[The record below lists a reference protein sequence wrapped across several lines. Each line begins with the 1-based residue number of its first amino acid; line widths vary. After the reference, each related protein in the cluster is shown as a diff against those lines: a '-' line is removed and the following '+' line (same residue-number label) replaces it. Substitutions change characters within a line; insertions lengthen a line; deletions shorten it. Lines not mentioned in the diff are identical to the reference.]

1 VAVTGGRVAGGPL
14 SGLTGQTAPVDFA
27 DMMRLSS
34 PESGPDN
41 GPDARPDTFEA
52 VGPRYPWGGLY
63 GGQIVAQA
71 LRAAAATVDPAFG
84 VHSLHAYFIRRGDHT
99 ASVRFEVDRLRN
111 GRSFVTRS
119 VVASQAPGAILHMS
133 ASFTTSGPTERIQT
147 ATPPDVPD
155 PDQLTEDSWSPLFDR
170 RMVEVEVDHGRAVA
184 WLRLRG
190 GPTAD
195 PVVAACA
202 LAFLSD
208 ELATDAVRSLRQR
221 DEADDTRRWNGISLD
236 HALWFQAPLTA
247 GDWQLYDFRCD
258 GLVAPRGLALGHVFD
273 RAGAHLATATQ
284 EVLLRPV
291 SPAGG

>member
-1 VAVTGGRVAGGPL
+1 M
-14 SGLTGQTAPVDFA
+14 TGQTAPVDFA
-27 DMMRLSS
+27 DMMHLSS
-34 PESGPDN
+34 PEVGSDSGSDHR
-41 GPDARPDTFEA
+41 PDAGHDTGPHAGPDTFEA

-63 GGQIVAQA
+63 GGQIVAQS
-71 LRAAAATVDPAFG
+71 LRAAAATVDPAYG

-99 ASVRFEVDRLRN
+99 APVRFGVDRLRN

-119 VVASQAPGAILHMS
+119 VVASQAAGAILHMS
-133 ASFTTSGPTERIQT
+133 ASFTTSGPTDRIQT

-155 PDQLTEDSWSPLFDR
+155 PGQLPEDSWSPLFDR
-170 RMVEVEVDHGRAVA
+170 RMIGVSQGRAQA

-190 GPTAD
+190 GATED

-208 ELATDAVRSLRQR
+208 DLATDAVRSLRQR
-221 DEADDTRRWNGISLD
+221 DEPDDARRWNGISLD

-247 GDWQLYDFRCD
+247 GDWQLYDFRAD
-258 GLVAPRGLALGHVFD
+258 GLVAPRGLALGHVFARSGD
-273 RAGAHLATATQ
+273 HLATVTQ

-291 SPAGG
+291 SPAVG

>member
-1 VAVTGGRVAGGPL
+1 
-14 SGLTGQTAPVDFA
+14 VDFA
-27 DMMRLSS
+27 DMMHLSL
-34 PESGPDN
+34 
-41 GPDARPDTFEA
+41 PDAGPDTFEA

-71 LRAAAATVDPAFG
+71 LRAAAATVDPAFA
-84 VHSLHAYFIRRGDHT
+84 VHSLHAYFIRRGDHG
-99 ASVRFEVDRLRN
+99 APVRFAVDRLRN

-119 VVASQAPGAILHMS
+119 VVASQASGAILHMS

-147 ATPPDVPD
+147 ATPPEVPG
-155 PDQLTEDSWSPLFDR
+155 PEQLTEDSWSPLFER
-170 RMVEVEVDHGRAVA
+170 RMVEVGQGRAVA

-202 LAFLSD
+202 LAYLSD
-208 ELATDAVRSLRQR
+208 DLATDAVRSLRQR
-221 DEADDTRRWNGISLD
+221 DDPAGARRWNGISLD

-247 GDWQLYDFRCD
+247 GDWQLYDFGSD

-273 RAGAHLATATQ
+273 RAGAHLATVTQ

-291 SPAGG
+291 TPPGD